1 MRKVTDQKLI
11 DQVNRPENPVKNQQ
25 DPIMV
30 IMPAYH
36 KRIEAKDGVNNA

>member
-1 MRKVTDQKLI
+1 MGEVTDQQLI
-11 DQVNRPENPVKNQQ
+11 DQVDGPENPMKDQQ

-36 KRIEAKDGVNNA
+36 KRIDAKDGVDNA